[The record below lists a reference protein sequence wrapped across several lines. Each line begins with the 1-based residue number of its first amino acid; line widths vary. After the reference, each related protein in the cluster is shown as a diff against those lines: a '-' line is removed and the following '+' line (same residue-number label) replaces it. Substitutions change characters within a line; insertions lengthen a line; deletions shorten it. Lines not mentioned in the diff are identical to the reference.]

1 MFSRDN
7 SALIVLSI
15 VVGALVL
22 WYILGQE
29 SCEACYHECSMS
41 GSDNATCAKSCA
53 ARGLKCPMELELPT
67 EPLLSPG
74 ENQTYVVCMKQCRAG
89 GGSVSECIKDCSAIA
104 IAKDAAQAAPEASR
118 YSPEPAWAD
127 ASYDDDAAMY

>member
-15 VVGALVL
+15 VVGAIVL

-41 GSDNATCAKSCA
+41 GSDHATCAKNCA
-53 ARGLKCPMELELPT
+53 ARGLKCPMELSPT
-67 EPLLSPG
+67 ADPETIFPYA
-74 ENQTYVVCMKQCRAG
+74 TCMKQCSAG
-89 GGSVSECIKDCSAIA
+89 GASVSECTKDCNALNAIA
-104 IAKDAAQAAPEASR
+104 TGKAAAQAAPEASR
-118 YSPEPAWAD
+118 HSQEPAWAD
-127 ASYDDDAAMY
+127 ASYDDDATMY